1 MNTKNM
7 VEGLIIKIISTA
19 VTKQNTLAIYF
30 KHAGVHDVTL
40 MMNGKVKLTTNE
52 LKDTFIE
59 DLDEMISILEE
70 V

>member
-19 VTKQNTLAIYF
+19 VTKQNTLTIYF